1 MKNKKK
7 WKKTKTRHNEWKTD
21 KSINKLHWLAKLQ
34 VDPDVYIVHHKT
46 KATTKKKRKMKNK
59 KTKET
64 QK

>member
-1 MKNKKK
+1 MKNKNK

-21 KSINKLHWLAKLQ
+21 KSINKIYWLAKLQ
-34 VDPDVYIVHHKT
+34 VDPDAYIVHHKT

>member
-1 MKNKKK
+1 M
-7 WKKTKTRHNEWKTD
+7 NEKQT
-21 KSINKLHWLAKLQ
+21 SINKLHWLAKLQ

>member
-1 MKNKKK
+1 MKNRQ
-7 WKKTKTRHNEWKTD
+7 T
-21 KSINKLHWLAKLQ
+21 INKLHWLAKLQ